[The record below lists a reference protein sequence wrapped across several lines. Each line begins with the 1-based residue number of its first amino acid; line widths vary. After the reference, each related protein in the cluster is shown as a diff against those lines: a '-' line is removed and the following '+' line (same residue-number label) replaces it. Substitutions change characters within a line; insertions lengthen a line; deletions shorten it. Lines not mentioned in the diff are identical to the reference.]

1 MKKKIIKIIITSII
15 LIGVLWILLKT
26 NYFSPTGSF
35 NLVSFIFFIL
45 LEVIIFSYITYTTIN
60 EEKIKNKVKYQQN
73 PQNENKNP
81 SNLLQF
87 MFFIFETM
95 RFIILSIIDF
105 SLANILLEI
114 VFTISTGLAF
124 INLESPKKL
133 QLYKCIILLILHIP
147 TSLYLYANFELLK
160 QCIELAIMEPLIII
174 FYILCVKQHLI
185 SEEK

>member
-60 EEKIKNKVKYQQN
+60 EEKIKNKVKY
-73 PQNENKNP
+73 PQDEDKKP
-81 SNLLQF
+81 LNLLQF

-95 RFIILSIIDF
+95 RFIMLSIIEF

-114 VFTISTGLAF
+114 VFTISTALAF

-147 TSLYLYANFELLK
+147 TSLYLYTNFELLK
-160 QCIELAIMEPLIII
+160 QCIELAVIEPLIII
-174 FYILCVKQHLI
+174 FYILCVKHLI